1 MIARI
6 TIVGRPNV
14 GKSSLFNVLSGH
26 KIAIVSDTE
35 NTTRDIVEYQMHDA
49 ENHISYIL
57 ADSGG
62 ITIGADDEIL
72 TDIRERVQESITRS
86 DLILFVLEYDKL
98 TSLDEEIAKLL
109 RKSGKKVI
117 IVANKADNIERMNE
131 AYALA
136 SLGFDDFVITST
148 AHDRGLDILR
158 LAMVHNLKE
167 NGYNYEEEVYD
178 DGMLKLAIIG
188 RPNVG
193 KSSLINAITGTNRAM
208 VRDMPGTTRDSIDS
222 IVEWNGEKIVLID
235 TAGIRRSGKIGSA
248 NLEQWSVMRSERS
261 ITRADLVAIVI
272 DADEGIT
279 SQDKHVVERALEEKK
294 GIILVCNKWDKIL
307 ARPTVQTLE
316 EKEAQRA
323 LDKAKSEA
331 EKLSQPKGKKNKLPP
346 LPESPLKPH
355 NRAPEMSETNERFSG
370 STIMNR
376 YIEYIQQEFDF
387 ISYVTPVFTSA
398 VDGKRVDAIL
408 DIAFK
413 IREERNKRVKTGVF
427 NDFLSQ
433 ITYQHAPTGNRKA
446 HKPKIYYGS
455 QVDVNPPK
463 FMISVNN
470 ESHFHFSYKRYIENR
485 IREFFGFAGTPI
497 IVELKGRES
506 IFKKGGG
513 LKDERLKDDAE
524 RHHEELE
531 KNREEVEKKI
541 ERKSAPKGEKP
552 ERKGRRTKKERMEE
566 NDEE

>member
-26 KIAIVSDTE
+26 KIAIVSDVE
-35 NTTRDIVEYQMHDA
+35 NTTRDIVEYQMHD
-49 ENHISYIL
+49 EQNHISYIL

-72 TDIRERVQESITRS
+72 TDIRNRVQESISRS

-117 IVANKADNIERMNE
+117 VVANKADNIERMNE
-131 AYALA
+131 AYELA

-148 AHDRGLDILR
+148 AHDRGLDILK
-158 LAMVHNLKE
+158 LAMIHTLKE
-167 NGYNYEEEVYD
+167 GGYDYEEATYD
-178 DGMLKLAIIG
+178 DSMLKLAIIG

-193 KSSLINAITGTNRAM
+193 KSSLINALTGTNRAM

-316 EKEAQRA
+316 EKEAQ
-323 LDKAKSEA
+323 KARDREKSEA
-331 EKLSQPKGKKNKLPP
+331 EKLAKIKGRGNKLPP
-346 LPESPLKPH
+346 LPESALKPH
-355 NRAPEMSETNERFSG
+355 NRAPEMSTIDERFSG

-376 YIEYIQQEFDF
+376 YIEYIGQEFDF

-408 DIAFK
+408 DTAFK
-413 IREERNKRVKTGVF
+413 IRDERNKRVKTGVF

-455 QVDVNPPK
+455 QVDINPPK

-506 IFKKGGG
+506 IFKKWGG

-524 RHHEELE
+524 RHHEEKA
-531 KNREEVEKKI
+531 KNREDI
-541 ERKSAPKGEKP
+541 ERKSEKKLAPKWEKI
-552 ERKGRRTKKERMEE
+552 ERKGRRSKKEEVEE
-566 NDEE
+566 NDE

>member
-14 GKSSLFNVLSGH
+14 GKSSLFNTLSGH

-49 ENHISYIL
+49 ENRISYIL

-62 ITIGADDEIL
+62 ITIGTDDDIL
-72 TDIRERVQESITRS
+72 SDIRNRVQESITRS

-98 TSLDEEIAKLL
+98 TALDEEIAKLL

-117 IVANKADNIERMNE
+117 VVANKADNIERMNE

-148 AHDRGLDILR
+148 AHDRGLDILK
-158 LAMVHNLKE
+158 LAMVHSLKE
-167 NGYNYEEEVYD
+167 GGYDYEETEYD

-316 EKEAQRA
+316 EREAQRA
-323 LDKAKSEA
+323 ADRAKSEA
-331 EKLSQPKGKKNKLPP
+331 DKLMKTKSKKNKLPP
-346 LPESPLKPH
+346 LPETPLKPH
-355 NRAPEMSETNERFSG
+355 NRAPEMSTTDERYSG

-376 YIEYIQQEFDF
+376 YIEYINQEFDF

-413 IREERNKRVKTGVF
+413 IRDERNKRVKTGVF

-433 ITYQHAPTGNRKA
+433 ITYQHAPTGNRKS

-485 IREFFGFAGTPI
+485 IREFFGFSGTPI

-506 IFKKGGG
+506 IFKK
-513 LKDERLKDDAE
+513 
-524 RHHEELE
+524 
-531 KNREEVEKKI
+531 
-541 ERKSAPKGEKP
+541 
-552 ERKGRRTKKERMEE
+552 
-566 NDEE
+566 

>member
-26 KIAIVSDTE
+26 KIAIVSDLE

-62 ITIGADDEIL
+62 ITIGTDDAIL
-72 TDIRERVQESITRS
+72 FDIRNRVQESITRS

-98 TSLDEEIAKLL
+98 TALDEEIAKLL
-109 RKSGKKVI
+109 RKSGKKII

-136 SLGFDDFVITST
+136 VLGFDDFVITST
-148 AHDRGLDILR
+148 AHDRGLDILK

-167 NGYNYEEEVYD
+167 NGLDYEEAEYD
-178 DGMLKLAIIG
+178 DGVLKLAIIG

-193 KSSLINAITGTNRAM
+193 KSSLINALTGTNRAM

-222 IVEWNGEKIVLID
+222 IIEWNGEKIVLID

-316 EKEAQRA
+316 EREAQRT

-331 EKLSQPKGKKNKLPP
+331 EKEKKLKGRGNKLPP
-346 LPESPLKPH
+346 LPESPLKSH
-355 NRAPEMSETNERFSG
+355 NRAPEMSSIDERYSG

-376 YIEYIQQEFDF
+376 YIEYINQEFDF
-387 ISYVTPVFTSA
+387 ISYVTPIFTSA

-408 DIAFK
+408 DTAFK
-413 IREERNKRVKTGVF
+413 IRDERNKRVKTGVF

-433 ITYQHAPTGNRKA
+433 ITYQHAPTGNRKS

-497 IVELKGRES
+497 NIELKGRES
-506 IFKKGGG
+506 IFKKTGG

-524 RHHEELE
+524 RHHEELT
-531 KNREEVEKKI
+531 KNREDIEKKA
-541 ERKSAPKGEKP
+541 EKKSAPK
-552 ERKGRRTKKERMEE
+552 
-566 NDEE
+566 

>member
-35 NTTRDIVEYQMHDA
+35 NTTRDIVEYQMHDV

-62 ITIGADDEIL
+62 ITIGTDDAIL
-72 TDIRERVQESITRS
+72 SDIRNRVQESITRS

-98 TSLDEEIAKLL
+98 TALDEEIAKLL

-148 AHDRGLDILR
+148 AHDRGLDILK

-167 NGYNYEEEVYD
+167 NGLDYEEAEYD
-178 DGMLKLAIIG
+178 DGVLKLAIIG

-193 KSSLINAITGTNRAM
+193 KSSLINALTGTNRAM

-222 IVEWNGEKIVLID
+222 IIEWNGEKIVLID

-316 EKEAQRA
+316 EREAQRA

-331 EKLSQPKGKKNKLPP
+331 EKLAKSKGRGNKLPP
-346 LPESPLKPH
+346 LPESPLKSH
-355 NRAPEMSETNERFSG
+355 NRAPEMSSIDERYSG

-376 YIEYIQQEFDF
+376 YIQYINQEFDF
-387 ISYVTPVFTSA
+387 ISYVTPIFTSA

-413 IREERNKRVKTGVF
+413 IRDERNKRVKTGVF

-497 IVELKGRES
+497 NVELKGRES
-506 IFKKGGG
+506 IFKKTGG

-524 RHHEELE
+524 RHHEEKA
-531 KNREEVEKKI
+531 KNREQLEKKA
-541 ERKSAPKGEKP
+541 EKKSAPK
-552 ERKGRRTKKERMEE
+552 
-566 NDEE
+566 

>member
-26 KIAIVSDTE
+26 KIAIVSDVE

-62 ITIGADDEIL
+62 ITIGTDDAIL
-72 TDIRERVQESITRS
+72 SDIRNRVQESITRS

-98 TSLDEEIAKLL
+98 TALDEEITKLL

-148 AHDRGLDILR
+148 AHDRGLDILK

-167 NGYNYEEEVYD
+167 NGLDYEEAEYN
-178 DGMLKLAIIG
+178 DGVLKLAIIG

-193 KSSLINAITGTNRAM
+193 KSSLINALTGTNRAM

-222 IVEWNGEKIVLID
+222 IIEWNGEKIVLID

-316 EKEAQRA
+316 EREAQRA
-323 LDKAKSEA
+323 LDKAKYEA
-331 EKLSQPKGKKNKLPP
+331 EKEKKMKGRGNKLPP
-346 LPESPLKPH
+346 LPESPLKSH
-355 NRAPEMSETNERFSG
+355 NRAPEMSSIDERYSG

-376 YIEYIQQEFDF
+376 YIEYINQEFDF
-387 ISYVTPVFTSA
+387 ISYVTPIFTSA
-398 VDGKRVDAIL
+398 IDGKRVDAIL

-413 IREERNKRVKTGVF
+413 IRDERNKRVKTGVF

-497 IVELKGRES
+497 NVELKGRES
-506 IFKKGGG
+506 IFKKTGG

-524 RHHEELE
+524 RHHEEKA
-531 KNREEVEKKI
+531 KNREQLEKKT
-541 ERKSAPKGEKP
+541 EKKSAPK
-552 ERKGRRTKKERMEE
+552 
-566 NDEE
+566 

>member
-26 KIAIVSDTE
+26 KIAIVSDVE
-35 NTTRDIVEYQMHDA
+35 NTTRDIVEYQMHDQ

-72 TDIRERVQESITRS
+72 TDIRNRVQESISRS

-136 SLGFDDFVITST
+136 ALGFDDFVITST
-148 AHDRGLDILR
+148 AHDRGLDILK
-158 LAMVHNLKE
+158 LAMVHTLKE
-167 NGYNYEEEVYD
+167 GGYEYEEAEYD
-178 DGMLKLAIIG
+178 DGVLKLAIIG

-193 KSSLINAITGTNRAM
+193 KSSLINALTGTNRAM

-222 IVEWNGEKIVLID
+222 IIEWNGEKIVLID

-316 EKEAQRA
+316 ERETQRQADKDRSEKEKQ
-323 LDKAKSEA
+323 AK
-331 EKLSQPKGKKNKLPP
+331 LKGRGNKLPP
-346 LPESPLKPH
+346 LPESAIKPH
-355 NRAPEMSETNERFSG
+355 NRAPEMSTTDERFSG

-376 YIEYIQQEFDF
+376 YIEYINHEFDF

-398 VDGKRVDAIL
+398 VDGKRIDAIL

-433 ITYQHAPTGNRKA
+433 ITYQHAPTGNRKS

-455 QVDVNPPK
+455 QVDINPPK

-470 ESHFHFSYKRYIENR
+470 ESHFHFSYRRYMENR
-485 IREFFGFAGTPI
+485 IREFFGFHGTPI
-497 IVELKGRES
+497 ILDLKGRES
-506 IFKKGGG
+506 MFKKTGG
-513 LKDERLKDDAE
+513 LKEERLKDDAE
-524 RHHEELE
+524 RHHDEKA
-531 KNREEVEKKI
+531 KNREQLEKKS
-541 ERKSAPKGEKP
+541 EKNEEKGEK
-552 ERKGRRTKKERMEE
+552 KGRRNRKEEKKTVE
-566 NDEE
+566 NDDE

>member
-26 KIAIVSDTE
+26 KIAIVSDIE

-62 ITIGADDEIL
+62 ITIGSDGEIL
-72 TDIRERVQESITRS
+72 SDIRNRVQESITRS

-98 TSLDEEIAKLL
+98 TALDEEIAKLL
-109 RKSGKKVI
+109 RRSGKKVI
-117 IVANKADNIERMNE
+117 VVANKADNIERMNE

-136 SLGFDDFVITST
+136 ALGFDDFVITST
-148 AHDRGLDILR
+148 AHDRGLDILK
-158 LAMVHNLKE
+158 LAMIHNLKE
-167 NGYNYEEEVYD
+167 QGLNYEEAIYD

-248 NLEQWSVMRSERS
+248 NLEQWSVLRSEQS
-261 ITRADLVAIVI
+261 ISRADLVAIVI

-316 EKEAQRA
+316 EREAQRA
-323 LDKAKSEA
+323 ADKARSEE
-331 EKLSQPKGKKNKLPP
+331 EKARKAKGRGNKLPP
-346 LPESPLKPH
+346 LPETPLKPH
-355 NRAPEMSETNERFSG
+355 NRAPEMSTTDERFSG

-376 YIEYIQQEFDF
+376 YIEYIGHEFDF

-398 VDGKRVDAIL
+398 VDGKRVDTIL

-413 IREERNKRVKTGVF
+413 IRDERNKRVKTGVF

-433 ITYQHAPTGNRKA
+433 IIYQHAPTGNRKA

-455 QVDVNPPK
+455 QVDINPPK

-485 IREFFGFAGTPI
+485 IREFFGFSGTPI

-506 IFKKGGG
+506 IFKK
-513 LKDERLKDDAE
+513 
-524 RHHEELE
+524 
-531 KNREEVEKKI
+531 
-541 ERKSAPKGEKP
+541 
-552 ERKGRRTKKERMEE
+552 
-566 NDEE
+566 

>member
-26 KIAIVSDTE
+26 KIAIVSDME
-35 NTTRDIVEYQMHDA
+35 NTTRDIVEYQMHD
-49 ENHISYIL
+49 EDNHISYIL
-57 ADSGG
+57 ADSWG

-72 TDIRERVQESITRS
+72 TDIRNRVQESISRS

-109 RKSGKKVI
+109 RKSWKKVI

-136 SLGFDDFVITST
+136 ALGFDDFVITST
-148 AHDRGLDILR
+148 AHDRGLDILK
-158 LAMVHNLKE
+158 LAMVHSLKE
-167 NGYNYEEEVYD
+167 GGYNYEEAIYD

-193 KSSLINAITGTNRAM
+193 KSSLINALTGTNRAM

-272 DADEGIT
+272 DADEWIT

-316 EKEAQRA
+316 QREAQ
-323 LDKAKSEA
+323 KAADRVRSEE
-331 EKLSQPKGKKNKLPP
+331 EKARKLKGRWNKLPP
-346 LPESPLKPH
+346 LPESPTKPN
-355 NRAPEMSETNERFSG
+355 NRAPEMSSTDERYSG
-370 STIMNR
+370 TTIMNR
-376 YIEYIQQEFDF
+376 YIEYINHEFDF

-398 VDGKRVDAIL
+398 VDGKRIDNIL

-413 IREERNKRVKTGVF
+413 IRDERNKRVKTGVF

-455 QVDVNPPK
+455 QVDINPPK

-470 ESHFHFSYKRYIENR
+470 ESHFHFSYRRYMENR
-485 IREFFGFAGTPI
+485 IREFFWFVGTPI
-497 IVELKGRES
+497 ILELKGRES
-506 IFKKGGG
+506 IFKKWGG

-524 RHHEELE
+524 RHHEEKA
-531 KNREEVEKKI
+531 KNREQLERKSEK
-541 ERKSAPKGEKP
+541 KSAPKWEKI
-552 ERKGRRTKKERMEE
+552 EKKSRKKITQTSE
-566 NDEE
+566 DVL

>member
-62 ITIGADDEIL
+62 ITIGSDDEIL
-72 TDIRERVQESITRS
+72 KDIRNRVEESISRS

-98 TSLDEEIAKLL
+98 TALDEEIAKLL

-117 IVANKADNIERMNE
+117 VVANKADNIERMNE

-136 SLGFDDFVITST
+136 SLGFNDFVITST
-148 AHDRGLDILR
+148 AHDRGLDILK
-158 LAMVHNLKE
+158 LAMVHSLKE
-167 NGYNYEEEVYD
+167 SGLDYEEAVYD
-178 DGMLKLAIIG
+178 DGVLKLAIIG

-222 IVEWNGEKIVLID
+222 VVEWNGEKIILID

-261 ITRADLVAIVI
+261 ITRADLVAIII

-307 ARPTVQTLE
+307 ERPTVQTLE
-316 EKEAQRA
+316 EREAQKQADR
-323 LDKAKSEA
+323 AKSEE
-331 EKLSQPKGKKNKLPP
+331 EKARKTKGRGNKLPP
-346 LPESPLKPH
+346 LPEAPLKAH
-355 NRAPEMSETNERFSG
+355 NRAPEMSTTDERYSG

-376 YIEYIQQEFDF
+376 YIEYINHEFDF

-398 VDGKRVDAIL
+398 VDGKRVDTIL

-413 IREERNKRVKTGVF
+413 IRDERNKRVKTGVF

-455 QVDVNPPK
+455 QVDINPPK

-497 IVELKGRES
+497 ILELKGRES
-506 IFKKGGG
+506 IFKK
-513 LKDERLKDDAE
+513 
-524 RHHEELE
+524 
-531 KNREEVEKKI
+531 
-541 ERKSAPKGEKP
+541 
-552 ERKGRRTKKERMEE
+552 
-566 NDEE
+566 

>member
-26 KIAIVSDTE
+26 KIAIVSDVE

-49 ENHISYIL
+49 ENQISYIL

-72 TDIRERVQESITRS
+72 TDIRNRVQESISRS
-86 DLILFVLEYDKL
+86 DLILFVLEYDKM
-98 TSLDEEIAKLL
+98 TALDEEIAKLL
-109 RKSGKKVI
+109 RKSWKKVI

-136 SLGFDDFVITST
+136 ALGFDDFVITST
-148 AHDRGLDILR
+148 AHDRGLDILK
-158 LAMVHNLKE
+158 LAMVHSLKE
-167 NGYNYEEEVYD
+167 GGYDYEEAIYD

-316 EKEAQRA
+316 EKEAQKA
-323 LDKAKSEA
+323 LDRAKSEA
-331 EKLSQPKGKKNKLPP
+331 LKLKESKGRGNKLPP
-346 LPESPLKPH
+346 LPESPLKAH
-355 NRAPEMSETNERFSG
+355 NRAPEMSTIDERFSG

-376 YIEYIQQEFDF
+376 YIEYINQEFDF

-506 IFKKGGG
+506 IFKKWGG

-524 RHHEELE
+524 RHHEELT
-531 KNREEVEKKI
+531 KNREDIEKKS
-541 ERKSAPKGEKP
+541 ERKLAPKSEKP
-552 ERKGRRTKKERMEE
+552 ERKGRRNKKEKIEE
-566 NDEE
+566 TNDE

>member
-35 NTTRDIVEYQMHDA
+35 NTTRDIVEYQMHDE

-62 ITIGADDEIL
+62 ITIGTDDAIL
-72 TDIRERVQESITRS
+72 SDIRNRVQESITRS

-98 TSLDEEIAKLL
+98 TALDEEIAKLL

-131 AYALA
+131 SYALA

-148 AHDRGLDILR
+148 AHDRGLDILK

-167 NGYNYEEEVYD
+167 NGLDYEEAEYD
-178 DGMLKLAIIG
+178 DGVLKLAIIG

-193 KSSLINAITGTNRAM
+193 KSSLINALTGTNRAM

-222 IVEWNGEKIVLID
+222 IIEWNGEKIVLID

-316 EKEAQRA
+316 EREAQRA

-331 EKLSQPKGKKNKLPP
+331 EKEKKLRGRGNKLPP
-346 LPESPLKPH
+346 LPESPLKSH
-355 NRAPEMSETNERFSG
+355 NRAPEMSSIDERYSG

-376 YIEYIQQEFDF
+376 YIEYINQEFDF
-387 ISYVTPVFTSA
+387 ISYVTPIFTSA
-398 VDGKRVDAIL
+398 IDGKRVDAIL

-413 IREERNKRVKTGVF
+413 IRDERNKRVKTGVF

-485 IREFFGFAGTPI
+485 IREFFGFVGTPI
-497 IVELKGRES
+497 NVELKGRES

-513 LKDERLKDDAE
+513 IKDERLKDDAE
-524 RHHEELE
+524 RHHEELT
-531 KNREEVEKKI
+531 KNREDI
-541 ERKSAPKGEKP
+541 ERKSEKKSAPKGEKV
-552 ERKGRRTKKERMEE
+552 ERKGRRSKKEEVEE
-566 NDEE
+566 YDE

>member
-26 KIAIVSDTE
+26 KIAIVSDLE
-35 NTTRDIVEYQMHDA
+35 NTTRDIVEYQMHD
-49 ENHISYIL
+49 EEHHISYVL

-62 ITIGADDEIL
+62 ITIGSDDEIL
-72 TDIRERVQESITRS
+72 TDIRTRVEESITRS
-86 DLILFVLEYDKL
+86 ELIIFVLEYDKL
-98 TSLDEEIAKLL
+98 TALDEEIAKLL

-117 IVANKADNIERMNE
+117 VVANKADNIERMNE
-131 AYALA
+131 AYELA

-148 AHDRGLDILR
+148 AHDRGIDILK
-158 LAMVHNLKE
+158 LAMIHMLKN
-167 NGYNYEEEVYD
+167 NGYDYEESSYE
-178 DGMLKLAIIG
+178 DGVLKLAIIG

-222 IVEWNGEKIVLID
+222 VVEWNGEKIVLID

-248 NLEQWSVMRSERS
+248 NLEQWSVLRSERS
-261 ITRADLVAIVI
+261 ITRADIVAVVI

-316 EKEAQRA
+316 EREAQRKA
-323 LDKAKSEA
+323 DSEKSLAENAKKAKARGYKE
-331 EKLSQPKGKKNKLPP
+331 PP
-346 LPESPLKPH
+346 MPESPTKPN
-355 NRAPEMSETNERFSG
+355 NRAPEMSTINERYSG
-370 STIMNR
+370 SVIMNR
-376 YIEYIQQEFDF
+376 YVEYIQNEFDF

-398 VDGKRVDAIL
+398 VDGKRVDSIL

-413 IREERNKRVKTGVF
+413 IREERNKRVKTAVF

-433 ITYQHAPTGNRKA
+433 ITYQHAPTGNRKS
-446 HKPKIYYGS
+446 HKPKVYYGS

-463 FMISVNN
+463 FVVSVNN
-470 ESHFHFSYKRYIENR
+470 SDHFHFSYNRYIENR
-485 IREFFGFAGTPI
+485 IREYFGFGGTPI
-497 IVELKGRES
+497 VLELKGRES

-513 LKDERLKDDAE
+513 LKEERLKEDAVKD
-524 RHHEELE
+524 HED
-531 KNREEVEKKI
+531 KAKDRKRREKK
-541 ERKSAPKGEKP
+541 EKKV
-552 ERKGRRTKKERMEE
+552 ETQDEE
-566 NDEE
+566 NNDE